1 MIRRHFLT
9 IAATAAII
17 HPAHAS
23 QAEIAALIRELAA
36 GRPVAKG
43 RITLEVPELVENGNA
58 VSIVAHVDALPGEV
72 RAIHVFANGNP
83 LPHVLTARFG
93 PRAGRPRIAT
103 RFRLATSQ
111 TVTAIAEMAD
121 ATLHS
126 DEVDVLV
133 TLAACIE

>member
-1 MIRRHFLT
+1 MIRRHFLSLAG
-9 IAATAAII
+9 AAALAR
-17 HPAHAS
+17 PAHAS
-23 QAEIAALIRELAA
+23 QAEVAALIHDLAA
-36 GRPVAKG
+36 GRSIARG

-58 VSIVAHVDALPGEV
+58 VSLVASVDALPGEV

-93 PRAGRPRIAT
+93 PRAGRPRLAT

-111 TVTAIAEMAD
+111 TVTAIAELAD
-121 ATLHS
+121 DTLHS